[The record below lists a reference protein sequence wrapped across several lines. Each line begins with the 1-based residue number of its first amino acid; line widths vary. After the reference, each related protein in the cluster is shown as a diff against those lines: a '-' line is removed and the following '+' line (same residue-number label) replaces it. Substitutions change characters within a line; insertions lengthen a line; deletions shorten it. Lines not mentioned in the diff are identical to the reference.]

1 MPVMIVRQKTEAMAS
16 RFLDTN
22 ILLYA
27 ASEQAL
33 PADEGKHERALEII
47 GEGDFAI
54 SAQVLQEFYANA
66 IKLKPQPLTK
76 EEAQHWVALLGE
88 IECAAIDHRLVTEG
102 ILLSQR
108 YTTSYWDGA
117 IIAAA
122 HATGASHL
130 YSEDLNDG
138 QRYGEVTVINPFKNT
153 EH

>member
-1 MPVMIVRQKTEAMAS
+1 MAL

-33 PADEGKHERALEII
+33 PADEGKHEIALGII
-47 GEGDFAI
+47 ADGDFAI

-66 IKLKPQPLTK
+66 IKLKPVPLP
-76 EEAQHWVALLGE
+76 ADDARQWVELLGE
-88 IECAAIDHRLVTEG
+88 VQCVAIDHRLVSEG

-108 YTTSYWDGA
+108 YKTSYWDGA

-122 HATGASHL
+122 HAAGVTTL
-130 YSEDLNDG
+130 ISEDLNHG
-138 QRYGEVTVINPFKNT
+138 QVYGNVTVDNPFINT
-153 EH
+153 KH